1 MLRRLVEFI
10 QPFAASL
17 GGPGLLLVAVLD
29 SSFIPLPEVPDLLL
43 VWFVVQHPSR
53 WLYYA
58 GMTTLGSVIGC
69 YTLYSIFRKGGEA
82 MLRRRFKPE
91 RLERGLGVIR
101 RYGLLAVLIPAI
113 LPPPAPFKIF
123 VILAGASGIPVRRF
137 LMAVILGRGFR
148 YFAEALLAYHYGSSA
163 MAYISEN
170 LGPLSFSVAAVVA
183 VLGAVYIVWRRRSRR
198 PQAGSSVEN

>member
-10 QPFAASL
+10 QPIALSF

-43 VWFVVQHPSR
+43 VWFVVHHPAR

-58 GMTTLGSVIGC
+58 AMATAGSLVGC
-69 YTLYSIFRKGGEA
+69 YILYSVFRKGGEA
-82 MLRRRFKPE
+82 MLRRRMRPE
-91 RLERGLGVIR
+91 KAERALGLIR
-101 RYGLLAVLIPAI
+101 KYGLLAVLVPAI

-137 LMAVILGRGFR
+137 LAAVLIGRGFR
-148 YFAEALLAYHYGSSA
+148 YGTEAYLAYRYGESA
-163 MAYISEN
+163 VQYIGEN
-170 LGPLSFSVAAVVA
+170 LGPLSLRVALVVA
-183 VLGAVYIVWRRRSRR
+183 VLGAAYVVWRRRAQRR
-198 PQAGSSVEN
+198 QSVEN